1 VFANYTIARTEDQ
14 ADGPFGLPATG
25 VLDSEWGP
33 SANDIRHRLNFTF
46 NNQIIRNLLLGF
58 WMNATSGAPYTI
70 RTGTDD
76 NGDLV
81 FNDRPAG
88 VGRNTLR
95 MPAQYTLNTQIGYSF
110 AFGKVATPLPPG
122 IGVFGGGASA
132 TVRTVEQSNARYRLN
147 IFLQVQNLTNR
158 ANYQGFSGVLTSPFF
173 ARATTVSPM
182 RKVDV
187 GMGLSF

>member
-1 VFANYTIARTEDQ
+1 
-14 ADGPFGLPATG
+14 
-25 VLDSEWGP
+25 
-33 SANDIRHRLNFTF
+33 
-46 NNQIIRNLLLGF
+46 
-58 WMNATSGAPYTI
+58 MNATSGGAYTL

-76 NGDLV
+76 NRDLV

-95 MPAQYTLNTQIGYSF
+95 MPAQYTLNTQIGYAF
-110 AFGKVATPLPPG
+110 NFGKNAAPQPPG

-132 TVRTVEQSNARYRLN
+132 TVRTIEQTNTRYRLN

-158 ANYQGFSGVLTSPFF
+158 ANYQGYSGVITSPFF
-173 ARATTVSPM
+173 NRPTTVSAM